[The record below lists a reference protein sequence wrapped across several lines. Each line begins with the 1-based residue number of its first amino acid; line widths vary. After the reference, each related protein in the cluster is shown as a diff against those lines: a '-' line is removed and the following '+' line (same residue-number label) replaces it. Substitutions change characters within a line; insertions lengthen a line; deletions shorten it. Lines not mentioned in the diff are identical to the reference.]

1 MRIAVVKEIKPQEAR
16 VGLTPA
22 GTEDL
27 VRSGSTVLV
36 ERGAGERAGFPDEL
50 YLAAG
55 AELVTREQAWEQ
67 AELLVKV
74 KEPIA
79 DEYRFLRAD
88 LTVFTYLHLAADR
101 PLTEALLA
109 AGTLAIAYETVAD
122 STGLPLLA
130 PMSEIAGRLAA
141 HAAASHLMLHS
152 GGPGVL
158 LGGSPGVAPCRV
170 LVIGGGAVGTQAA
183 TLALGMQAEVT
194 VLDMSPTRV
203 RQLDVQLDGRARVL
217 QSDVATV
224 EAELAQADVVIGA
237 VLVPGRAAP
246 KVVTRAQLALLR
258 PHALLIDV
266 AIDQGGAFE
275 TSRPTTYESPTFEVD
290 GIRHYCVANMPGGV
304 PQTATRALTNAT
316 LPYIRRIA
324 QRGVE
329 SAIAGDPALALG
341 VNTQAGRI
349 VHAGVADAFSD
360 LPSGPADAAAD
371 ADERKLALQ

>member
-22 GTEDL
+22 GAEDL

-79 DEYRFLRAD
+79 DEYRFLRDD

-109 AGTLAIAYETVAD
+109 AGTLGIAYETVAD

-203 RQLDVQLDGRARVL
+203 RQLDVLLDGRARVL

-275 TSRPTTYESPTFEVD
+275 TSRPTTYESPTFDVD

-329 SAIAGDPALALG
+329 AAITADPALALG
-341 VNTQAGRI
+341 VNTRAGRI
-349 VHAGVADAFSD
+349 VHAGVADAFGD
-360 LPSGPADAAAD
+360 LPSGD
-371 ADERKLALQ
+371 ADERTFALR